1 MIEKSS
7 LAYFHYIHKYIMHLP
22 VHFLLLQILFTFP
35 PLRPTVLIAEIYVN
49 TILICV
55 RPTAI
60 DDRCLLVGSAPGR
73 IHSVPCGLS

>member
-1 MIEKSS
+1 MIERSS
-7 LAYFHYIHKYIMHLP
+7 LAYFHYIQIFIIHPPL
-22 VHFLLLQILFTFP
+22 HFPALALLFTFS
-35 PLRPTVLIAEIYVN
+35 PLCPTVLIAEIYVN

-60 DDRCLLVGSAPGR
+60 DDRCLLVGSVPGR